1 MAEQSFIHCENS
13 NDHLTLHDC
22 VAEKA
27 YLKDGAL
34 VFEFKDGFWISPE
47 HPENSHGKM
56 LRTDDA
62 KVEFVL
68 AKGSFDAYAKVS
80 TRSVFKKEVCEY
92 WDIEQ
97 LIAKINSEKCPIQF
111 CDQYYNKHTDNYAIL
126 CYLLGKG
133 KYSWSECW
141 LFVSQKETKYYWNN
155 LCTDKTW

>member
-34 VFEFKDGFWISPE
+34 IFEFKDGFWISPQ

-56 LRTDDA
+56 LRTDNA

-68 AKGSFDAYAKVS
+68 AKGRGFLKSGSGSRTKGDK
-80 TRSVFKKEVCEY
+80 
-92 WDIEQ
+92 
-97 LIAKINSEKCPIQF
+97 L
-111 CDQYYNKHTDNYAIL
+111 KH
-126 CYLLGKG
+126 
-133 KYSWSECW
+133 
-141 LFVSQKETKYYWNN
+141 
-155 LCTDKTW
+155 